1 MTIPLFTSTGDAP
14 RIVRVEALAF
24 HDAAGRIRHMHHH
37 VVLEGA
43 EPRSLKD
50 MLEEVQAHAL
60 ALDNDVGKL
69 RVLHVKEPFNFSAR
83 HRVDVKRGVLVE
95 LTAPVRPL
103 RAIAAPKRKPAKSKA
118 VKKRP
123 VRSRKAK

>member
-1 MTIPLFTSTGDAP
+1 MTIPMFTSTGEAP

-43 EPRSLKD
+43 EPRSISD
-50 MLEEVQAHAL
+50 MLEEVKAQAL
-60 ALDNDVGKL
+60 AFNNDVGKL

-83 HRVDVKRGVLVE
+83 HRVDVKKGVLVE
-95 LTAPVRPL
+95 LKEPARSQKASTP
-103 RAIAAPKRKPAKSKA
+103 APKKKTVKKKPARKTKA
-118 VKKRP
+118 KKR
-123 VRSRKAK
+123 